1 MFLQQGTG
9 RYNLIKTIVNRR
21 IRRFQTLSIFG
32 RLGYLVEDTSRVKI
46 S

>member
-9 RYNLIKTIVNRR
+9 RYNLIITIVNRR

-32 RLGYLVEDTSRVKI
+32 CLEYSVEDSSRVK
-46 S
+46 SA